1 MAKQRSS
8 ASMWRLRG
16 YLRPYRARFIVMFF
30 LAGIGIGAAIVIPLV
45 TKAVIDGP
53 IANSNPKGLLV
64 LGLFAIGLGVVEA
77 LLMFL
82 RRWIVSK
89 GTNGVETGIRLDLYD
104 KLQRL
109 P

>member
-30 LAGIGIGAAIVIPLV
+30 LAGIGIGAGILIPLV

-53 IANSNPKGLLV
+53 IADSNARGLLA
-64 LGLFAIGLGVVEA
+64 LGLFAIGLGVK
-77 LLMFL
+77 L
-82 RRWIVSK
+82 RAHHFGRK
-89 GTNGVETGIRLDLYD
+89 TQGHYRTG
-104 KLQRL
+104 
-109 P
+109 